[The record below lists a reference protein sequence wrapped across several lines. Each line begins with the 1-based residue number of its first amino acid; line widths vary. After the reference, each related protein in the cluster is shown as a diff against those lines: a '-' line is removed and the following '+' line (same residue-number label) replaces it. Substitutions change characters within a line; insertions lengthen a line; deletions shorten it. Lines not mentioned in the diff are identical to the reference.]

1 MDPDTRRFWISL
13 SRSRE
18 RKVLYAGP
26 QGGRVRVREGRVLV
40 ESADEAPLLDVPTGL
55 VRRVV
60 LFGSVGLSAGARSWA
75 MATDVD
81 VVFASRRGSFQG
93 TLLSAASRP
102 RADRLRKQIRFSESP
117 EATVLGCRIVEAK
130 VRKQI
135 VVLQRFGR
143 RDHADDV
150 QRAIATMNGTLR
162 MLGDCR
168 TPQEV
173 MGLEGAAAAAYF
185 PALGRLMPDDLR
197 FSLRS
202 RQPPMDVANSALS
215 FLYTVLLGECVT
227 AVCAAGLEPT
237 IGALHTDDEDRPSLA
252 LDLMEEFRPLIV
264 DQIVIEA
271 ARQGRLT
278 GDHGRAEP
286 GRSGVLLTKA
296 GKAAILDAYE
306 RRMQTGSR
314 GALIGFSGTWRRHL
328 HRQAQRLQAAI
339 CQGVEWTG
347 LTWR

>member
-1 MDPDTRRFWISL
+1 ML
-13 SRSRE
+13 
-18 RKVLYAGP
+18 
-26 QGGRVRVREGRVLV
+26 GGG
-40 ESADEAPLLDVPTGL
+40 
-55 VRRVV
+55 
-60 LFGSVGLSAGARSWA
+60 
-75 MATDVD
+75 
-81 VVFASRRGSFQG
+81 
-93 TLLSAASRP
+93 
-102 RADRLRKQIRFSESP
+102 
-117 EATVLGCRIVEAK
+117 IVEAK
-130 VRKQI
+130 VRKQV

-143 RDHADDV
+143 RGHVGDL

-173 MGLEGAAAAAYF
+173 MCLEGAAAPAYF
-185 PALGRLMPDDLR
+185 PALGRLMPDDLQ

-237 IGALHTDDEDRPSLA
+237 IGVLHTDDEDRPSLA
-252 LDLMEEFRPLIV
+252 LDLMGEFRPLIV

-278 GDHGRAEP
+278 ADHGRAEP

-306 RRMQTGSR
+306 RRMQTGTR
-314 GALIGFSGTWRRHL
+314 GALTGFSGTWRRHL

-347 LTWR
+347 WGIELLVDGGESDEDWTGDSEGRVRLEAEHLVNTSRVPASTPSRSCPN